1 MSNKIEI
8 KECCLIVNGKE
19 IQCED
24 YLVRL
29 AASLSTGNI
38 PHYIQDLELDE
49 QELANLEETLA
60 NEIFILGKCLTPD
73 EDYLKK

>member
-8 KECCLIVNGKE
+8 KDCCLIVNGRE

-24 YLVRL
+24 DLVRL

-38 PHYIQDLELDE
+38 PNYIEDLELDE
-49 QELANLEETLA
+49 QELANLEQTLA

-73 EDYLKK
+73 EDYLKE

>member
-24 YLVRL
+24 DLVRL

-38 PHYIQDLELDE
+38 PHYIEELDLDE
-49 QELANLEETLA
+49 QELTNLEETLA

>member
-8 KECCLIVNGKE
+8 KECCLFVNGKE

-24 YLVRL
+24 DLVRL

-38 PHYIQDLELDE
+38 PHYIEELDLDE
-49 QELANLEETLA
+49 QELTNLEETLA

-73 EDYLKK
+73 EDYLNK